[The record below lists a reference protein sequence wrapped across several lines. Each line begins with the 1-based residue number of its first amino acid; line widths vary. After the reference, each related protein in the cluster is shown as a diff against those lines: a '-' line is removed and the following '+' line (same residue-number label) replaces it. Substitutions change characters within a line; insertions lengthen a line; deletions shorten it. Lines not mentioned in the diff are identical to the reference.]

1 MSQYGT
7 ACQVGSTRR
16 RATASW
22 PQQRVVLRKC
32 SRTASATLASSRCV
46 WRGPLLQ
53 PSVTLD
59 AQATVRDAITA
70 MRQEQTS
77 CVLIVDQRQ
86 LVGVFTERDVVTT
99 IAAQEIDLDRLP
111 VGAVMRPE
119 PDCLEMDD
127 ELVYALHH
135 MSVGEY
141 RHIPVVDARRQ
152 PPAVVSMQAIMG
164 YIVESFPQE
173 ILNLPPSPAHNI
185 APTPEGA

>member
-1 MSQYGT
+1 MREEVIAEEQQI
-7 ACQVGSTRR
+7 AEERLREEARPEVAVLRR
-16 RATASW
+16 HIRDLLMLQPVVILDEQATA
-22 PQQRVVLRKC
+22 
-32 SRTASATLASSRCV
+32 
-46 WRGPLLQ
+46 
-53 PSVTLD
+53 
-59 AQATVRDAITA
+59 RDAITA

-99 IAAQEIDLDRLP
+99 VAAQEIDLDRLP
-111 VGAVMRPE
+111 VRVAMRPE

-141 RHIPVVDARRQ
+141 RHIPVVDAQRQ
-152 PPAVVSMQAIMG
+152 PLAVVSMQAIMG
-164 YIVESFPQE
+164 YIVESYPQE
-173 ILNLPPSPAHNI
+173 ILNLPPSPAHSI